1 MIRVQCCSCGWWHV
15 VLDGFLVAK
24 FATQCDA
31 NIYAQCCINS
41 GHALHATLASGL
53 VI

>member
-1 MIRVQCCSCGWWHV
+1 MIKIWHSSCGWWCV
-15 VLDGFLVAK
+15 GLDGFLVAK